1 MWIWTLQ
8 TIKDYFPLGEYTRID
23 LLFRDKFRG
32 NSQSI
37 LERVLFYLSYERIVL
52 FWWNKIFRM
61 LELRYQILNNLLRI
75 LIWLVNAAIIATN
88 STTPH
93 TYFLIIII
101 INQTIKSSKHS
112 SFFYFCCSEWLNW
125 TGIAFAF
132 CFSFM
137 ALEKM
142 KMIQWDKSLRG
153 KLMEERNFNKKIFEW
168 KFRYS
173 KVHNLFHF
181 LWILF

>member
-112 SFFYFCCSEWLNW
+112 SFFLFLLHWMVELDWHC
-125 TGIAFAF
+125 F
-132 CFSFM
+132 CFSLLFYGF
-137 ALEKM
+137 
-142 KMIQWDKSLRG
+142 G
-153 KLMEERNFNKKIFEW
+153 KNGDDSMR
-168 KFRYS
+168 
-173 KVHNLFHF
+173 
-181 LWILF
+181 

>member
-8 TIKDYFPLGEYTRID
+8 TIKDYFPLGKYTRID

-75 LIWLVNAAIIATN
+75 LIWLVNAAIISTN

-112 SFFYFCCSEWLNW
+112 SFFLFLLHWMVELNRHY
-125 TGIAFAF
+125 F
-132 CFSFM
+132 CFSF
-137 ALEKM
+137 LFYGF
-142 KMIQWDKSLRG
+142 G
-153 KLMEERNFNKKIFEW
+153 KNGDDSMR
-168 KFRYS
+168 
-173 KVHNLFHF
+173 
-181 LWILF
+181 